1 MAATILE
8 DVAEDTTLDQLPT
21 DEAAQTTEEVIE
33 SFAPADSTQEQPA
46 DDLPEKYKGK
56 SIQEVVSMHQQAEK
70 LIGSQGSE
78 VGELRKVVD
87 NYVLG
92 QIQSQTQP
100 KEEPPEEVDFFE
112 DPEKA
117 VNRAIETHPE
127 VVQARQAAQNMQRTA
142 SVQQLQAKHPD
153 MAQVL
158 QNPKF
163 QEWVQESPVRQEL
176 FQRADQGYELNAADE
191 LISTFKERASVAQQA
206 LQTETV
212 ARQQAVKQAS
222 TGSTTGSGN
231 AGSKRVYR
239 RADIIKLMKN
249 DPDRYEALSNEIMQA
264 YQEGRVR

>member
-8 DVAEDTTLDQLPT
+8 EVALDENLDSLPT
-21 DEAAQTTEEVIE
+21 DEAAMSPSDVATSFEAPDTTASQQEEDI
-33 SFAPADSTQEQPA
+33 
-46 DDLPEKYKGK
+46 PEKYRGK
-56 SIQEVVSMHQQAEK
+56 SIREVVAMHQSAEK

-87 NYVLG
+87 NYVIN
-92 QIQSQTQP
+92 QIQSQSQP
-100 KEEPPEEVDFFE
+100 EPEPVEDVDFFE
-112 DPEKA
+112 DPQKA

-127 VVQARQAAQNMQRTA
+127 VVQARQAAQDMQRTA

-158 QNPKF
+158 QDPNF
-163 QEWVQESPVRQEL
+163 NTWVQESSIRREL
-176 FQRADQGYELNAADE
+176 FQRADQGYELGAADE
-191 LISTFKERASVAQQA
+191 LISTFKERASVARQA
-206 LQTETV
+206 VQNETV

-239 RADIIKLMKN
+239 RADIIKLMKT

>member
-1 MAATILE
+1 MAEILE
-8 DVAEDTTLDQLPT
+8 QQPEDATLDELPT
-21 DEAAQTTEEVIE
+21 DQEERSSE
-33 SFAPADSTQEQPA
+33 ELSTDFGGEDSTQAPQEDVP
-46 DDLPEKYKGK
+46 DKYRGK

-87 NYVLG
+87 GYIN
-92 QIQSQTQP
+92 SQLSAQNQP
-100 KEEPPEEVDFFE
+100 EPEEPVDFFE

-158 QNPKF
+158 QNPAF
-163 QEWVQESPVRQEL
+163 SEWVKGSPMRKEM
-176 FQRADQGYELNAADE
+176 FQRADQGYEIDAADE
-191 LISTFKERASVAQQA
+191 LISQFKERTQVAHQA
-206 LQTETV
+206 VQTETA

-222 TGSTTGSGN
+222 TGSGTGTAN

-239 RADIIKLMKN
+239 RTDIIKLMKN
-249 DPDRYEALSNEIMQA
+249 DPDRYEALSPERMQA
-264 YQEGRVR
+264 YAEGRVR